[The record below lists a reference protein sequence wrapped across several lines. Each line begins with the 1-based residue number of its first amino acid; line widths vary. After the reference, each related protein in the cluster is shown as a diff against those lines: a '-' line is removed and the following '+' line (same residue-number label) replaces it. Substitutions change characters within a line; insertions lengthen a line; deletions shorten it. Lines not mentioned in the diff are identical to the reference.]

1 MNTEH
6 MSVIPPAPDA
16 AIGLSGAA
24 MDAPLPPR
32 KPRWPWLAG
41 GGAVAACVLGYLL
54 WNAMPHGLVVAESAV
69 TLATVNKGIFRDDI
83 TLRATARAL
92 NSIVIDSVDRGR
104 VETVYVRDG
113 AMVEK
118 DQLLFRLSNPQRRME
133 LLQRQSEQ
141 AQQASNLESFNVSSR
156 AARSDS
162 LRRIKELEFNVH
174 EAQKQH
180 ERYAKL
186 ATENFISQSV
196 LQDSAD
202 KLANLKRS
210 LADEER
216 IAAQEE
222 ATRRNAIRTLEG
234 AIANMRVGM
243 ELFNESIDALAVRAP
258 VAGRL
263 TDFNLQV
270 GEAIKEDQ
278 RIGRIDEPDSF
289 KLTAQVDEFYLQ
301 RIAVGYQGQ
310 ATYSGKTYPVEVKTI
325 LAQVKEGRFTVEL
338 VFTGATPPGM
348 KPGQSVDL
356 SITLGEPAPALLLPN
371 GPFLNDTGG
380 AWVFVVSP
388 DGDTASRRALRL
400 GRRNNSQLEV
410 LSGLSAGER
419 AVVSSYAGFGK
430 SERLQFSH

>member
-1 MNTEH
+1 MN
-6 MSVIPPAPDA
+6 VISPAPDA

-32 KPRWPWLAG
+32 KPRWPWIAG
-41 GGAVAACVLGYLL
+41 AGAVAVCVLGYLV
-54 WNAMPHGLVVAESAV
+54 WNWMPHGLVVAESAV
-69 TLATVNKGIFRDDI
+69 TLASVNKGVFRDDI

-92 NSIVIDSVDRGR
+92 NSIVIDSVNRGR

-113 AMVEK
+113 AMVKK

-141 AQQASNLESFNVSSR
+141 AQQASNLESFNISST

-162 LRRIKELEFNVH
+162 VRRMKALEFNVS
-174 EAQKQH
+174 EAEKQH
-180 ERYAKL
+180 ERNAKL
-186 ATENFISQSV
+186 AAQGFISKSV

-202 KLANLKRS
+202 KLANVKS
-210 LADEER
+210 GLADEGR

-222 ATRRNAIRTLEG
+222 STRRNAIRTLEG
-234 AIANMRVGM
+234 AITNMRIGM
-243 ELFNESIDALAVRAP
+243 NLFNESIDALTVRAP

-270 GEAIKEDQ
+270 GEAVKEDQ

-301 RIAVGYQGQ
+301 RIAVGHQGR
-310 ATYSGKTYPVEVKTI
+310 ATYGGKTYPVEVKTI
-325 LAQVKEGRFTVEL
+325 LAQVKEGRFTVDL
-338 VFTGATPPGM
+338 VFGNATPSGM

-356 SITLGEPAPALLLPN
+356 SITLGEPGAALLLPN
-371 GPFLNDTGG
+371 GPFLNDSGG
-380 AWVFVVSP
+380 AWVFVVEP
-388 DGDTASRRALRL
+388 GGEAATRRGIRL
-400 GRRNNSQLEV
+400 GRRNNRQVEV
-410 LSGLSAGER
+410 LSGLAAGER
-419 AVVSSYAGFGK
+419 VVVSSYASFGK
-430 SERLQFSH
+430 AERLDLSR